1 MITYHLLTNT
11 VEPSEGYTD
20 EEKGLFRQLVNS
32 NAVQALYT
40 ILIQMDFLG
49 ISFGEKDAE
58 YVAKSFC
65 QNAEGRVLNR
75 YLVQFFLS
83 QFWPILLDRSPAFLT
98 SEDFI
103 RSNEII
109 GTKWP
114 IYVVI
119 GHFILTI

>member
-1 MITYHLLTNT
+1 
-11 VEPSEGYTD
+11 
-20 EEKGLFRQLVNS
+20 
-32 NAVQALYT
+32 
-40 ILIQMDFLG
+40 MDTLG

-75 YLVQFFLS
+75 YLVQLFRY

-103 RSNEII
+103 RSNETIR
-109 GTKWP
+109 TKWP
-114 IYVVI
+114 IYCI
-119 GHFILTI
+119 IAALFSLLF

>member
-1 MITYHLLTNT
+1 
-11 VEPSEGYTD
+11 
-20 EEKGLFRQLVNS
+20 
-32 NAVQALYT
+32 
-40 ILIQMDFLG
+40 MDTLG

-109 GTKWP
+109 RTKWP
-114 IYVVI
+114 VYCII
-119 GHFILTI
+119 AALFSLLF